1 MSVAQV
7 VSSRARVVTALG
19 TGLVMALVIGMTS
32 LAPRAATRPSRIA
45 DATRVPV
52 LVELFTSEGCSSC
65 PPADDLLA
73 RLVSE
78 QPVPDA
84 DIIALGYH
92 VDYWDQL
99 GWRDRFSSERY
110 TARQNDYA
118 YARRSNDVYTPQAIV
133 DGRRLFVGSNWEAAR
148 QAITEAA
155 AMPKLAV
162 TLNVTSPATAA
173 TSAQAGGSEAQRP
186 SVLIEIHPSAAAGD
200 AGKSVKGDV
209 LLAVTEDGLVSDV
222 QRGENAKRRLTHIAV
237 VRSLDKIGRFDGKTP
252 FSVTR
257 PVSLDRGWRREAIKV
272 VVFVQE
278 SGSLRVLGVAARKL

>member
-1 MSVAQV
+1 MPTEIMSVAQV
-7 VSSRARVVTALG
+7 ASSRARVLAALG

-32 LAPRAATRPSRIA
+32 IAPQAATRPSRIA

-155 AMPKLAV
+155 ATPKLAI
-162 TLNVTSPATAA
+162 TLNAISPA
-173 TSAQAGGSEAQRP
+173 